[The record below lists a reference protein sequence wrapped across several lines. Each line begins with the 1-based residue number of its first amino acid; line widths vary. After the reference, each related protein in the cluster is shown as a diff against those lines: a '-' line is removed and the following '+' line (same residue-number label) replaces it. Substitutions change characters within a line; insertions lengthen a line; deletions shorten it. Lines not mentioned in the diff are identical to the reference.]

1 MGKHVVMRDIGSELK
16 GIADHVAH
24 TGERIVLER
33 GAQEPVAVI
42 SMADLAQLE
51 ARDTL
56 DRTERQ
62 KLLDDLVR
70 MDDEDGLYAR
80 EAEEA
85 ARAAR

>member
-1 MGKHVVMRDIGSELK
+1 MSIRIAVRDADGEIA
-16 GIADHVAH
+16 GIAERVAH
-24 TGERIVLER
+24 AGERVVVER
-33 GAQEPVAVI
+33 GGQEPVAVI

-51 ARDTL
+51 ASEAR